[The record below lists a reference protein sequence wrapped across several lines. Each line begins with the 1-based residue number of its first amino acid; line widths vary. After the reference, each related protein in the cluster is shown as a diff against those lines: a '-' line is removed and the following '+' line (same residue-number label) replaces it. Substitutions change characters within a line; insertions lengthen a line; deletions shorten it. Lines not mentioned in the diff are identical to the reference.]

1 MIGINESCNKP
12 MCAYIPLSP
21 YIFSQDIFGLDHR
34 DDLITDVHL
43 LGW

>member
-1 MIGINESCNKP
+1 MIGINESCKP

-21 YIFSQDIFGLDHR
+21 YIFSQDKFGLDHR